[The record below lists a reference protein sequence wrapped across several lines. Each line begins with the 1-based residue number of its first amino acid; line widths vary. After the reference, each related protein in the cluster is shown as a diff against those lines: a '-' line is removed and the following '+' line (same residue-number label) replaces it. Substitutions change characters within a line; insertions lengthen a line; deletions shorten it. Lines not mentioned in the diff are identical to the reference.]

1 MWERVEFVIA
11 GWSGVKMKMLWLK
24 SLRLEEAMR
33 ILACGNQ

>member
-1 MWERVEFVIA
+1 MWGCVEFVIA